1 MYILHFPART
11 SASKDGRLNERMA
24 KMKLLYNTSRDAY
37 GIEDIRRTMTVGE
50 LMRFLENYDSDTQVF
65 LGFDNG
71 YTYGGLDERCF
82 EEIWEEECSYAD

>member
-1 MYILHFPART
+1 
-11 SASKDGRLNERMA
+11 
-24 KMKLLYNTSRDAY
+24 MKLLYNTSRDAY

-71 YTYGGLDERCF
+71 YT
-82 EEIWEEECSYAD
+82 